1 MQLKY
6 LLNQIDENGNV
17 EKSKPMKTLREISKL
32 LNIEYHQA
40 RLLYLKSKKVPKGSL
55 HPLLK
60 ELSKRYSI
68 VDNGT
73 TKFNDNINFD

>member
-6 LLNQIDENGNV
+6 LLNQLDEHGNV

-40 RLLYLKSKKVPKGSL
+40 RLLYLKSKQAPKGSL